1 MSFCP
6 SKDIHSVYL
15 DGELPEN
22 YKAEYELH
30 ISHCEKCRKEL
41 EQLKAIRALFKADSD
56 SLKLDEHFMDE
67 SFQRLQI
74 KMAYSKNIGKMPQ
87 KSPFKVISYVA
98 SGVAAAA
105 VLALVLPV
113 GLKANKTNAAPV
125 AAQLASI
132 SSGSSGV
139 VSPLVQSV
147 SSVSSV
153 PITAVS
159 SRASGKVTSANNVSF
174 DSGRSVVVSGN
185 IHDVVL
191 SSENQRKNAASLAK
205 NVSDADVLKPEFQ
218 DEAINI
224 KITVPGMGDFPVTTE
239 INLPMEFVSGRR

>member
-30 ISHCEKCRKEL
+30 IANCEKCRKEL
-41 EQLKAIRALFKADSD
+41 EQLKAVSNLFKADS
-56 SLKLDEHFMDE
+56 SALNLDEKFMDE

-74 KMAYSKNIGKMPQ
+74 KMAYNRNVLKAPR
-87 KSPFKVISYVA
+87 KSSFRVITYVA
-98 SGVAAAA
+98 SGIAAAA
-105 VLALVLPV
+105 VLALVLPL
-113 GLKANKTNAAPV
+113 GLKSKQASTEVSTVEKTR
-125 AAQLASI
+125 LF
-132 SSGSSGV
+132 
-139 VSPLVQSV
+139 QSV
-147 SSVSSV
+147 SSGSTV

-159 SRASGKVTSANNVSF
+159 TGARTSDNNVPF

-185 IHDVVL
+185 IQDVVL
-191 SSENQRKNAASLAK
+191 SSKNK
-205 NVSDADVLKPEFQ
+205 NNPVFTRNVNDVDVLRPDFQ
-218 DEAINI
+218 DEAISI

-239 INLPMEFVSGRR
+239 INVPMDLVSGRH

>member
-30 ISHCEKCRKEL
+30 IEHCEKCRKEL
-41 EQLKAIRALFKADSD
+41 EQLKAVRSLLSADSA
-56 SLKLDEHFMDE
+56 SLNLDQHFMDE

-74 KMAYSKNIGKMPQ
+74 KMAYSRNVGKAPE

-98 SGVAAAA
+98 SGIAAAA
-105 VLALVLPV
+105 VLALVLPA
-113 GLKANKTNAAPV
+113 GLKSNKVEASEV
-125 AAQLASI
+125 AA
-132 SSGSSGV
+132 V
-139 VSPLVQSV
+139 TTPLIQSV
-147 SSVSSV
+147 NSVSSV

-159 SRASGKVTSANNVSF
+159 ANNKTSGNNVGF

-185 IHDVVL
+185 IQDVVL
-191 SSENQRKNAASLAK
+191 SSEKQRKNSSAFAR
-205 NVSDADVLKPEFQ
+205 NVNDVDVLRPDFG
-218 DEAINI
+218 DEAISI

-239 INLPMEFVSGRR
+239 INVPMELVSGRY

>member
-41 EQLKAIRALFKADSD
+41 EQLKAVSALFKADSD
-56 SLKLDEHFMDE
+56 SLNLDSHFMDE

-74 KMAYSKNIGKMPQ
+74 KMAYSRNIGKVPQ

-105 VLALVLPV
+105 VLALVLPLGFKSSEV
-113 GLKANKTNAAPV
+113 KAGSENTATV
-125 AAQLASI
+125 ASTVI
-132 SSGSSGV
+132 N
-139 VSPLVQSV
+139 SPLIHSV
-147 SSVSSV
+147 GNGVGSSV
-153 PITAVS
+153 PITTVS
-159 SRASGKVTSANNVSF
+159 TGSKASGNNVSF

-185 IHDVVL
+185 IKDVVL
-191 SSENQRKNAASLAK
+191 SSEKQRKNSSFVK
-205 NVSDADVLKPEFQ
+205 NVNDVDVLRPDFR

-224 KITVPGMGDFPVTTE
+224 KITVPGMGDFPMTTE
-239 INLPMEFVSGRR
+239 INVPMELVSGRY

>member
-41 EQLKAIRALFKADSD
+41 EQLKAVSALFKADSD
-56 SLKLDEHFMDE
+56 SLNLDSHFMDE

-74 KMAYSKNIGKMPQ
+74 KMAYSRNIGKVPQ

-98 SGVAAAA
+98 SGLAAAA
-105 VLALVLPV
+105 VLALVLPLGFKSSEV
-113 GLKANKTNAAPV
+113 KAGSENTATV
-125 AAQLASI
+125 ASTVI
-132 SSGSSGV
+132 N
-139 VSPLVQSV
+139 SPLIHSV
-147 SSVSSV
+147 GNGVGSSV

-159 SRASGKVTSANNVSF
+159 TGNKASANNVSF

-185 IHDVVL
+185 IQDVVL
-191 SSENQRKNAASLAK
+191 SSENKKKIVSSFTR
-205 NVSDADVLKPEFQ
+205 NVNDVDVLRPDFQ
-218 DEAINI
+218 NEAINI
-224 KITVPGMGDFPVTTE
+224 KITVPGMGEFPVTTE
-239 INLPMEFVSGRR
+239 FNLPVEYVSGRR

>member
-41 EQLKAIRALFKADSD
+41 ESLKAVRALFKADSD
-56 SLKLDEHFMDE
+56 SIKLDDKFMDE

-74 KMAYSKNIGKMPQ
+74 KMAYSRNIGKVPE

-105 VLALVLPV
+105 VLALVLPL
-113 GLKANKTNAAPV
+113 GLKSNKASTEASTVSAAP
-125 AAQLASI
+125 I
-132 SSGSSGV
+132 IK
-139 VSPLVQSV
+139 SV
-147 SSVSSV
+147 SSGTV
-153 PITAVS
+153 
-159 SRASGKVTSANNVSF
+159 NNVSY
-174 DSGRSVVVSGN
+174 DSGRSVAISGN
-185 IHDVVL
+185 IQDVVL
-191 SSENQRKNAASLAK
+191 TSENQRKNNSSFTK
-205 NVSDADVLKPEFQ
+205 NVSDVDVLRPDFQ
-218 DEAINI
+218 DEAISI

-239 INLPMEFVSGRR
+239 INVPMELVSGRR

>member
-41 EQLKAIRALFKADSD
+41 EQLKALRSLFKADSE
-56 SLKLDEHFMDE
+56 SLNLDQHFMDE
-67 SFQRLQI
+67 SFQRLQV
-74 KMAYSKNIGKMPQ
+74 KMAYSRNIGRVPQ
-87 KSPFKVISYVA
+87 KSPFKVVSYVA
-98 SGVAAAA
+98 SGIAAAA
-105 VLALVLPV
+105 VLALVLPL
-113 GLKANKTNAAPV
+113 GLKSKQA
-125 AAQLASI
+125 
-132 SSGSSGV
+132 SSGASAV
-139 VSPLVQSV
+139 VTSPLIQTV
-147 SSVSSV
+147 SSVSAV

-159 SRASGKVTSANNVSF
+159 TNANASANNVGY

-185 IHDVVL
+185 IQDVVL
-191 SSENQRKNAASLAK
+191 TSEKSRKNTSTFSR
-205 NVSDADVLKPEFQ
+205 NVNDVDVLRPDFQ
-218 DEAINI
+218 DEAISI

-239 INLPMEFVSGRR
+239 INVPMELVSGRH

>member
-41 EQLKAIRALFKADSD
+41 EQLKALHSMFKSDSD
-56 SLKLDEHFMDE
+56 SLNLDSHFMED

-74 KMAYSKNIGKMPQ
+74 KMAYSRNIGKVSQ
-87 KSPFKVISYVA
+87 KSPFKAISYVA

-113 GLKANKTNAAPV
+113 GLKSNGAE
-125 AAQLASI
+125 
-132 SSGSSGV
+132 SGV
-139 VSPLVQSV
+139 SNATAVASDVINSTLIHSV
-147 SSVSSV
+147 ASTSSV
-153 PITAVS
+153 PISTVS
-159 SRASGKVTSANNVSF
+159 SKNNKTTSANNVSF
-174 DSGRSVVVSGN
+174 DSGKSVIISGN
-185 IHDVVL
+185 IQDVVL
-191 SSENQRKNAASLAK
+191 SSENQRKNASSFAK
-205 NVSDADVLKPEFQ
+205 NVKDGDVLKHEFQ
-218 DEAINI
+218 DEAISI
-224 KITVPGMGDFPVTTE
+224 KITVPGMGEFPVTTE
-239 INLPMEFVSGRR
+239 INLPVDFVSGRY

>member
-41 EQLKAIRALFKADSD
+41 EQLKALHSMFKSDSD
-56 SLKLDEHFMDE
+56 SLNLDSHFMED

-74 KMAYSKNIGKMPQ
+74 KMAYSHNIGKTAQ

-113 GLKANKTNAAPV
+113 GLKSNGAESGASNATAV
-125 AAQLASI
+125 ASDVMNSTLIHSVAST
-132 SSGSSGV
+132 
-139 VSPLVQSV
+139 
-147 SSVSSV
+147 SSV
-153 PITAVS
+153 PISTVS
-159 SRASGKVTSANNVSF
+159 SKNNKTTSANNVSF
-174 DSGRSVVVSGN
+174 DSGKSVVISGN
-185 IHDVVL
+185 IQDVVL
-191 SSENQRKNAASLAK
+191 SSENQRKNASSFAK
-205 NVSDADVLKPEFQ
+205 NVKDGDVLKHDFQ
-218 DEAINI
+218 DEAISI
-224 KITVPGMGDFPVTTE
+224 KITVPGMGEFPVTTE
-239 INLPMEFVSGRR
+239 INLPMDFVSGRY

>member
-41 EQLKAIRALFKADSD
+41 EQLKAVSALFKADSD
-56 SLKLDEHFMDE
+56 SLNLDSHFMDE

-74 KMAYSKNIGKMPQ
+74 KMAYSRNVGKVPQ

-105 VLALVLPV
+105 VLALVLPL
-113 GLKANKTNAAPV
+113 GFKASESSKAGGVEASSAV
-125 AAQLASI
+125 ASNVIA
-132 SSGSSGV
+132 
-139 VSPLVQSV
+139 SPLIQSV
-147 SSVSSV
+147 GTGVGTSSV

-159 SRASGKVTSANNVSF
+159 TNGKSTSANNVSF

-185 IHDVVL
+185 IQDVVL
-191 SSENQRKNAASLAK
+191 SSENKRKTVSSFTK
-205 NVSDADVLKPEFQ
+205 NVSDVDVLKPDFQ

-239 INLPMEFVSGRR
+239 INLPMELVSGRR

>member
-30 ISHCEKCRKEL
+30 VSHCEECRKEL
-41 EQLKAIRALFKADSD
+41 EQLKALRSLFKADAD
-56 SLKLDEHFMDE
+56 SLELDQKFMDE

-74 KMAYSKNIGKMPQ
+74 KMAYSRNVGKVPQ

-105 VLALVLPV
+105 VLALVLPL
-113 GLKANKTNAAPV
+113 GLKSNKASTEAPAV
-125 AAQLASI
+125 AAT
-132 SSGSSGV
+132 
-139 VSPLVQSV
+139 PLIQSV
-147 SSVSSV
+147 SSVSAV
-153 PITAVS
+153 PVTAVS
-159 SRASGKVTSANNVSF
+159 NGTKANGNNVAF

-185 IHDVVL
+185 IQNVVL
-191 SSENQRKNAASLAK
+191 SSEKQRKNSASFAR
-205 NVSDADVLKPEFQ
+205 NVSGVDVLRPDFQ
-218 DEAINI
+218 DEAISI

-239 INLPMEFVSGRR
+239 INVPMELVSGRH

>member
-41 EQLKAIRALFKADSD
+41 EQLKALHSLFQADSD

-74 KMAYSKNIGKMPQ
+74 KMAYSRNVGKVPQ

-105 VLALVLPV
+105 VLALIIPA
-113 GLKANKTNAAPV
+113 GLKSNKTNTTT
-125 AAQLASI
+125 
-132 SSGSSGV
+132 
-139 VSPLVQSV
+139 VSPIIQSV
-147 SSVSSV
+147 GSVSSV

-159 SRASGKVTSANNVSF
+159 TNANSVANNVGY

-185 IHDVVL
+185 IKDVVL
-191 SSENQRKNAASLAK
+191 SSEKQRKNNSFVK
-205 NVSDADVLKPEFQ
+205 NANEVDVLRPDFQ

-239 INLPMEFVSGRR
+239 INLPMELISGRN

>member
-41 EQLKAIRALFKADSD
+41 EQLKALRSLFKADSD
-56 SLKLDEHFMDE
+56 SLNLDQHFMDE

-74 KMAYSKNIGKMPQ
+74 KMAYSRNVGKVPQ

-105 VLALVLPV
+105 VLALIIPA
-113 GLKANKTNAAPV
+113 GLKSNKTN
-125 AAQLASI
+125 STT
-132 SSGSSGV
+132 
-139 VSPLVQSV
+139 VSPIIQSV

-159 SRASGKVTSANNVSF
+159 TNANSAANNVGY

-185 IHDVVL
+185 IKDVVL
-191 SSENQRKNAASLAK
+191 SSEKQRKNNSFVK
-205 NVSDADVLKPEFQ
+205 NANDVDVLRPDFQ

-239 INLPMEFVSGRR
+239 INLPMELISGRN

>member
-41 EQLKAIRALFKADSD
+41 DQLKALRAMFKADSD
-56 SLKLDEHFMDE
+56 SLNLDEHFMDE

-74 KMAYSKNIGKMPQ
+74 KMAYAKNVGKVPQ

-105 VLALVLPV
+105 VLALVLPL
-113 GLKANKTNAAPV
+113 GLKANKADAAQNV
-125 AAQLASI
+125 AA
-132 SSGSSGV
+132 
-139 VSPLVQSV
+139 SPLIQSV
-147 SSVSSV
+147 NSVSAV

-159 SRASGKVTSANNVSF
+159 TNASANNVGF

-185 IHDVVL
+185 IKDVVL
-191 SSENQRKNAASLAK
+191 SSEKQRKNSSFVK
-205 NVSDADVLKPEFQ
+205 NVNDVDVLRPDFR

-224 KITVPGMGDFPVTTE
+224 KITVPGMGDFPMTTE
-239 INLPMEFVSGRR
+239 INVPMELVSGRY

>member
-41 EQLKAIRALFKADSD
+41 EQLKAVSALFKADSD
-56 SLKLDEHFMDE
+56 SLNLDSHFMDE

-74 KMAYSKNIGKMPQ
+74 KMAYSKNVGKAPQ

-105 VLALVLPV
+105 VLALILPFGV
-113 GLKANKTNAAPV
+113 KNTNTAGETV
-125 AAQLASI
+125 AAASVI
-132 SSGSSGV
+132 ST
-139 VSPLVQSV
+139 PLIQSV
-147 SSVSSV
+147 SSSSSV

-159 SRASGKVTSANNVSF
+159 TSGKTGNKVGY
-174 DSGRSVVVSGN
+174 DSGRSMVVSGN
-185 IHDVVL
+185 IQDVVL
-191 SSENQRKNAASLAK
+191 SSESQRKNSTTTAK
-205 NVSDADVLKPEFQ
+205 NVSDVDVLRPAFQ
-218 DEAINI
+218 DEAISI
-224 KITVPGMGDFPVTTE
+224 KITVPGMGDLPVTTE
-239 INLPMEFVSGRR
+239 INLPMELVSGRY

>member
-30 ISHCEKCRKEL
+30 IEHCEKCRREL
-41 EQLKAIRALFKADSD
+41 EQLKALRGLFKADSAA
-56 SLKLDEHFMDE
+56 LNLDQHFMDE

-74 KMAYSKNIGKMPQ
+74 KMAYSKNVGKAPQ

-105 VLALVLPV
+105 VLALILPFGV
-113 GLKANKTNAAPV
+113 KNTNTAGETV
-125 AAQLASI
+125 AAASVI
-132 SSGSSGV
+132 ST
-139 VSPLVQSV
+139 PLIQSV
-147 SSVSSV
+147 SSSSV

-159 SRASGKVTSANNVSF
+159 TSGKTGNKVGY
-174 DSGRSVVVSGN
+174 DSGRSMVVSGN
-185 IHDVVL
+185 IQDVVL
-191 SSENQRKNAASLAK
+191 SSESQRKNSTTTAK
-205 NVSDADVLKPEFQ
+205 NVSDVDVLRPAFQ
-218 DEAINI
+218 DEAISI
-224 KITVPGMGDFPVTTE
+224 KITVPGMGDLPVTTE
-239 INLPMEFVSGRR
+239 INLPMELVSGRY

>member
-41 EQLKAIRALFKADSD
+41 DQLKAVRAMFKADSD
-56 SLKLDEHFMDE
+56 SLNLDSHFMDE

-74 KMAYSKNIGKMPQ
+74 KMAYSKNIGKVPQ

-105 VLALVLPV
+105 VLALVLPL
-113 GLKANKTNAAPV
+113 GLKGNQTAESAAV
-125 AAQLASI
+125 ASASNTI
-132 SSGSSGV
+132 SS
-139 VSPLVQSV
+139 PLIQSV
-147 SSVSSV
+147 ASASSV

-159 SRASGKVTSANNVSF
+159 TSGNTGNKVGY

-185 IHDVVL
+185 IQDVVL
-191 SSENQRKNAASLAK
+191 SSENKRKTVSTFAK
-205 NVSDADVLKPEFQ
+205 NVSDVDVLRPDFQ
-218 DEAINI
+218 DEAISI
-224 KITVPGMGDFPVTTE
+224 KITVPGMGDFSVTTE
-239 INLPMEFVSGRR
+239 INLPMELVSGRR

>member
-41 EQLKAIRALFKADSD
+41 EQLKALHSMFQADSD
-56 SLKLDEHFMDE
+56 SLKLDDHFMDE

-74 KMAYSKNIGKMPQ
+74 KMAYSRNIGKVPQ

-105 VLALVLPV
+105 VLALIIPA
-113 GLKANKTNAAPV
+113 GLRSNQSAATT
-125 AAQLASI
+125 
-132 SSGSSGV
+132 
-139 VSPLVQSV
+139 VSPIIQSV

-159 SRASGKVTSANNVSF
+159 TNANSSANNVGY

-185 IHDVVL
+185 IQDVVL
-191 SSENQRKNAASLAK
+191 SSENQRKNSSSVTK
-205 NVSDADVLKPEFQ
+205 NVNDVDVIKPDFQ
-218 DEAINI
+218 DEAISI

-239 INLPMEFVSGRR
+239 INVPMELVSGRY

>member
-41 EQLKAIRALFKADSD
+41 EQLKALHSLFQADSD

-74 KMAYSKNIGKMPQ
+74 KMAYSRNVGKVPQ

-105 VLALVLPV
+105 VLALIIPA
-113 GLKANKTNAAPV
+113 GLKSNKTN
-125 AAQLASI
+125 STT
-132 SSGSSGV
+132 
-139 VSPLVQSV
+139 VSPIIQSV

-159 SRASGKVTSANNVSF
+159 TNANSAANNVGY

-185 IHDVVL
+185 IKDVVL
-191 SSENQRKNAASLAK
+191 SSEKQRKNNSFVK
-205 NVSDADVLKPEFQ
+205 NANEVDVLRPDFQ

-239 INLPMEFVSGRR
+239 INLPMELISGRN

>member
-41 EQLKAIRALFKADSD
+41 EQLKALHSLFQADSD

-74 KMAYSKNIGKMPQ
+74 KMAYSRNVGKVPQ

-105 VLALVLPV
+105 VLALIIPA
-113 GLKANKTNAAPV
+113 GLKSNKTN
-125 AAQLASI
+125 STT
-132 SSGSSGV
+132 
-139 VSPLVQSV
+139 VSPIIQSV

-159 SRASGKVTSANNVSF
+159 TNANSAANNVGY

-185 IHDVVL
+185 IKDVVL
-191 SSENQRKNAASLAK
+191 SSEKQRKNNSFVK
-205 NVSDADVLKPEFQ
+205 NANDVDVLRPDFQ

-239 INLPMEFVSGRR
+239 INLPMELISGRN

>member
-6 SKDIHSVYL
+6 NKDIHSVYL

-41 EQLKAIRALFKADSD
+41 EQLKAVRAMFKADAD
-56 SLKLDEHFMDE
+56 SLKLDEHFVDE

-74 KMAYSKNIGKMPQ
+74 KMAYSKNIGKVPQ

-98 SGVAAAA
+98 SGLAAAA
-105 VLALVLPV
+105 VLALVLPL
-113 GLKANKTNAAPV
+113 GLKSTAASNASV
-125 AAQLASI
+125 ASSAS
-132 SSGSSGV
+132 V
-139 VSPLVQSV
+139 VASPLIHSV
-147 SSVSSV
+147 SSVSNV

-159 SRASGKVTSANNVSF
+159 TAAKTSGNNVSF
-174 DSGRSVVVSGN
+174 DSGRSVLVSGN
-185 IHDVVL
+185 IQDVVL
-191 SSENQRKNAASLAK
+191 SSEKHRKSK
-205 NVSDADVLKPEFQ
+205 SSITDNVNDVDVLRPDFQ
-218 DEAINI
+218 DEAISI

-239 INLPMEFVSGRR
+239 INLPMEYVSGRY

>member
-41 EQLKAIRALFKADSD
+41 EQLKALRSLFKADSD
-56 SLKLDEHFMDE
+56 SLNLDSHFMDE

-74 KMAYSKNIGKMPQ
+74 KMAYSRNVGKVSQ
-87 KSPFKVISYVA
+87 KSSFKVISYVA

-105 VLALVLPV
+105 VLALVLPL
-113 GLKANKTNAAPV
+113 GLKTSDSKSGEASTGTV
-125 AAQLASI
+125 ASTVI
-132 SSGSSGV
+132 N
-139 VSPLVQSV
+139 SPLIQSV
-147 SSVSSV
+147 HAGVGASSV

-159 SRASGKVTSANNVSF
+159 GGGKTTSASNVSF
-174 DSGRSVVVSGN
+174 DSGRSVLVSGN
-185 IHDVVL
+185 IQGIVL
-191 SSENQRKNAASLAK
+191 SSENKRKAVSSFTK
-205 NVSDADVLKPEFQ
+205 NVNDVDVLRPDFQ

-239 INLPMEFVSGRR
+239 INLPVEFVSGRR

>member
-41 EQLKAIRALFKADSD
+41 DQLKALRSMFKADSD
-56 SLKLDEHFMDE
+56 SLNLDEHYMDE

-74 KMAYSKNIGKMPQ
+74 KMAYAKNVGKAPQ

-105 VLALVLPV
+105 VLALVLPL
-113 GLKANKTNAAPV
+113 GLKANKADASQNV
-125 AAQLASI
+125 AA
-132 SSGSSGV
+132 
-139 VSPLVQSV
+139 SPLIQSV
-147 SSVSSV
+147 NSVSAV

-159 SRASGKVTSANNVSF
+159 TNAASSGNNVGF

-185 IHDVVL
+185 IKDVVL
-191 SSENQRKNAASLAK
+191 SSEKQRKNSPFAK
-205 NVSDADVLKPEFQ
+205 NVSEVDVLRPDFQ
-218 DEAINI
+218 DEAIKI

-239 INLPMEFVSGRR
+239 INVPMELVSGRY

>member
-6 SKDIHSVYL
+6 NKDIHSVYL

-41 EQLKAIRALFKADSD
+41 EQLKAVRAMFKADAD

-74 KMAYSKNIGKMPQ
+74 KMAYSKNIGKVPQ

-105 VLALVLPV
+105 VLALVIPV
-113 GLKANKTNAAPV
+113 GLKSNK
-125 AAQLASI
+125 ASA
-132 SSGSSGV
+132 SGS
-139 VSPLVQSV
+139 VSTAPLIQSV
-147 SSVSSV
+147 SSVSTV
-153 PITAVS
+153 PIT
-159 SRASGKVTSANNVSF
+159 GNNVSF

-185 IHDVVL
+185 IKDVVL
-191 SSENQRKNAASLAK
+191 SSEKQRKNSPFAK
-205 NVSDADVLKPEFQ
+205 NVSEVDVLRPDFQ
-218 DEAINI
+218 DEAIKI

-239 INLPMEFVSGRR
+239 INVPMELVSGRY

>member
-1 MSFCP
+1 MSFCL

-30 ISHCEKCRKEL
+30 LSHCEKCRKEL
-41 EQLKAIRALFKADSD
+41 EQLKAVSSLFKADSE

-74 KMAYSKNIGKMPQ
+74 KLAYSRNIGKVPQ
-87 KSPFKVISYVA
+87 KSPFKVVSYVA

-105 VLALVLPV
+105 VLALVLPL
-113 GLKANKTNAAPV
+113 GFRSNKAASQAVSSTVV
-125 AAQLASI
+125 A
-132 SSGSSGV
+132 
-139 VSPLVQSV
+139 SPLIQSV
-147 SSVSSV
+147 NSVSNI

-159 SRASGKVTSANNVSF
+159 TKSKATANNVGY

-185 IHDVVL
+185 IQDVVL
-191 SSENQRKNAASLAK
+191 SSENQRKNSSSVTK
-205 NVSDADVLKPEFQ
+205 NVNDVDVIKPDFQ
-218 DEAINI
+218 DEAISI

-239 INLPMEFVSGRR
+239 INVPMELVSGRY

>member
-41 EQLKAIRALFKADSD
+41 EQLKALHSMFQADSD
-56 SLKLDEHFMDE
+56 SLKLDDHFMDE

-74 KMAYSKNIGKMPQ
+74 KMAYSRNIGKVPQ

-105 VLALVLPV
+105 VLALIIPA
-113 GLKANKTNAAPV
+113 GLRSNQSAATT
-125 AAQLASI
+125 
-132 SSGSSGV
+132 
-139 VSPLVQSV
+139 VSPIIQSV

-159 SRASGKVTSANNVSF
+159 TNANSSANNVGY

-185 IHDVVL
+185 IKDVVL
-191 SSENQRKNAASLAK
+191 SSEKQRKNNSFVK
-205 NVSDADVLKPEFQ
+205 NANDVDVLRPDFQ
-218 DEAINI
+218 DEAIKI
-224 KITVPGMGDFPVTTE
+224 KITVPGVGDFPVTTE
-239 INLPMEFVSGRR
+239 INVPMELVSGRN